1 VSSGRLRHS
10 FLQNGSITFDDLV
23 KGMEMVQEHYDV
35 LIIGSGP
42 AGLFAAIWLERLGLK
57 NIAIADRH
65 PYPAGGLL
73 NDGKLNFDHHIGID
87 LDELKLTVEEAVRLI
102 GQVKEIFTAFPECR
116 QVTGS
121 NRDER
126 IEIIE
131 RIAREHNVQFI
142 APEQWHW
149 GTDNGKKAVEYLR
162 SRLFKTKFLLG
173 TDVTS
178 IAGGDPRGF
187 KVLCRC
193 NGKRVSFRA
202 DVILA
207 APGRGGAYEFR
218 DMATQMGIKYNFGP
232 IDVGIR
238 LEMNRKYFDS
248 VNAVVYDPK
257 FIFRTT
263 RHNDRVRTFCTN
275 PGGRVREENYYN
287 FKLVNGDA
295 LATRKTENTNF
306 AILNTISLTEPFG
319 DTTEFGRM
327 IAQQFFLLGGGKP
340 LVQRVGDFREGR
352 RSSLSTFNSV
362 NRHYEVCEASYRATP
377 GDITLAM
384 PARIIDNLWESLKT
398 LDKIVPGILHPS
410 TLLYA
415 PEIKFFDTHFPTDR
429 NLETNIERLFV
440 AGDGTGKSRGI
451 VGAAISGIIAA
462 RGIARKY
469 YGRDDRG

>member
-1 VSSGRLRHS
+1 MAPKH
-10 FLQNGSITFDDLV
+10 F
-23 KGMEMVQEHYDV
+23 DV

-42 AGLFAAIWLERLGLK
+42 AGLFAAICFESLGMR

-73 NDGKLNFDHHIGID
+73 NDGKLNFDPHIGIE
-87 LDELKLTVEEAVRLI
+87 LQELKLTEEEAVHI
-102 GQVKEIFTAFPECR
+102 IDQVREIFTAFPECR

-121 NRDER
+121 TPNEKT
-126 IEIIE
+126 EIIR
-131 RIAREHNVQFI
+131 RIAQEHNVRFL

-162 SRLFKTKFLLG
+162 SRLAKTEFLLG
-173 TDVTS
+173 TDVNAIS
-178 IAGGDPRGF
+178 AGEHRGF
-187 KVLCRC
+187 QVSCRRS
-193 NGKRVSFRA
+193 GQTVSLNA
-202 DVILA
+202 DYILA
-207 APGRGGAYEFR
+207 APGRSGAYEFR
-218 DMATQMGIKYNFGP
+218 DMATELGVNHNFGP

-238 LEMNRKYFDS
+238 VEMNRRYFDA
-248 VNAVVYDPK
+248 VNEVVYDPK
-257 FIFRTT
+257 FIFQTI
-263 RHNDRVRTFCTN
+263 RHGDRVRTFCTN
-275 PGGRVREENYYN
+275 PGGRVREENYCN

-306 AILNTISLTEPFG
+306 ALLNTLSLTEPFV

-327 IAQQFFLLGGGKP
+327 IARQFYLLGGGKP

-352 RSSLSTFNSV
+352 RSSLSTFDSV
-362 NRHYEVCEASYRATP
+362 TRHYEVCRASYRAVP
-377 GDITLAM
+377 GDISLGM
-384 PARIIDNLWESLKT
+384 PARILDNLWESLKT
-398 LDKIVPGILHPS
+398 LDKIIPGILHPS

-429 NLETNIERLFV
+429 NLETNIEGIFV

-451 VGAAISGIIAA
+451 VGAAISGILAA

-469 YGRDDRG
+469 YNKNV